1 VIELALNQARDPSAA
16 AGNLG
21 RVSDPHS
28 DLTPAQREAVLHREG
43 PLLVLAGAG
52 SGKTR
57 VITRRV
63 AHLIE
68 TGVRPGNILAITF
81 TNKASGEMR
90 ERIEDLTGGARVWVS
105 TFHSFCARL
114 LRRYADL
121 AGYKR
126 DFSILDGADQRIA
139 VREATVESAL
149 DPKVYPPPKSL
160 YRIER
165 AKDQL
170 LTPDQLMEQATGAY
184 DQAIARIYDLYQKTL
199 IESSAMD
206 FSDLVMQAV
215 LLLRRD
221 GVREQITERF
231 QYVLIDEYQDT
242 NIAQFQLAR
251 LLSLKHG
258 NVCATGDPDQ
268 SIYGWRG
275 ADVTNILDFGKA
287 FSGAKIVKLEEN
299 FRSTGL
305 ILAGANGL
313 IRYNR
318 GRHEKDLVTS
328 GPEGTPLEFVPCRDE
343 YEEAR
348 LVASRILAEIR
359 RGVSHEEI
367 AVFYRVG
374 ALSRAME
381 AALAEKG
388 VAYRVVGSVAF
399 YQRREVKDILSYLRL
414 AANPDDDLAAQRV
427 INVPA
432 RGVGRG
438 TVEKLR
444 IHASNEHTSLF
455 EAARA
460 LGSKGSRIKNKRTR
474 GGLLRFVEIIE
485 TLRKRAR
492 FGVTLEELVRD
503 ALSETNY
510 RAYVSE
516 NAAHTSEENE
526 RLANLEA
533 LCDGARDFDK
543 RWKGPLLE
551 DEPSDD
557 EGRPLRPVPKQTVA
571 KKAKKTKA
579 KKKKAK
585 KKKAKAPAAFPL
597 FAGHLAPEPSPE
609 APGDL
614 EPDEHPPEVAEVEV
628 AEAEDAEV
636 EVAEAESPEPRV
648 EEPSGPLLLPS
659 SAEGDFG
666 PEIEHA
672 GGISAFLEHTAL
684 VSATDEAQDKHLPRV
699 SLMTIHAAKGLEFES
714 VFVIALEDGLFPHSR
729 ALEDGE
735 GLEEERRLA
744 YVAITRAKRRLVLT
758 RARNR
763 RHQGRSQSQ
772 EPSIFLHEIPPEA
785 FPAGK
790 SPMEQERNYAVGLI
804 RSGTP
809 TWEEGV
815 DSPGWDEFAQ
825 VGPEDPNEPAWKRAA
840 RAHQAE
846 GRSSSRP
853 LRRGGGGGGGGGG
866 GSSKRRSAAKGP
878 APSKTD
884 KEEIRSLAQALAR
897 QGGIAEY
904 AAGDKIY
911 HEHFGRGTVLAL
923 RGRSNA
929 PKVEIEFENYGTKTL
944 VLQYARMRKLEPE
957 EL

>member
-1 VIELALNQARDPSAA
+1 MVEPY
-16 AGNLG
+16 
-21 RVSDPHS
+21 P
-28 DLTPAQREAVLHREG
+28 DLTAAQREAVLHREG

-68 TGVRPGNILAITF
+68 TGVPAGHILAITF
-81 TNKASGEMR
+81 TNKAAGEMR
-90 ERIEDLTGGARVWVS
+90 ERISELTGGARVWVS

-126 DFSILDGADQRIA
+126 DYTILDGADQRIA
-139 VREATVESAL
+139 VREATIESAL
-149 DPKVYPPPKSL
+149 DPKAYPPPKTL

-170 LTPDQLMEQATGAY
+170 LNPAQLLEQAQGAH
-184 DQAIARIYDLYQKTL
+184 DQAIARIYDLYQTSL
-199 IESSAMD
+199 RESSAMD

-215 LLLRRD
+215 LLLKRD
-221 GVREQITERF
+221 AVREEITERF
-231 QYVLIDEYQDT
+231 RFVLIDEYQDT

-275 ADVTNILDFGKA
+275 ADVTNILDFEKA
-287 FSGAKIVKLEEN
+287 FPGAIVVKLEEN

-313 IRYNR
+313 IRHNR

-348 LVASRILAEIR
+348 LVASRIMAEIR

-374 ALSRAME
+374 ALSRAIE
-381 AALAEKG
+381 GALSEKG
-388 VAYRVVGSVAF
+388 IAYRVVGSVAF

-414 AANPDDDLAAQRV
+414 TANPSDDLAAQRV

-438 TVEKLR
+438 TLEKAK
-444 IHASNEHTSLF
+444 IHASNERTSLF

-460 LGSKGSRIKNKRTR
+460 LGNGKRIKNKRTR
-474 GGLLRFVEIIE
+474 TGLLRFVEIVD
-485 TLRKRAR
+485 LLRAR
-492 FGVTLEELVRD
+492 ARSGVTLQELVRD
-503 ALSETNY
+503 VLCETNY
-510 RAYVSE
+510 RAFVSE
-516 NAAHTSEENE
+516 NAAHSSEESD
-526 RLANLEA
+526 RLGNLEA
-533 LCDGARDFDK
+533 LCDGARDFDR
-543 RWKGPLLE
+543 RWEGPLLDDE
-551 DEPSDD
+551 DELHASAPVAPPKPAP
-557 EGRPLRPVPKQTVA
+557 RP
-571 KKAKKTKA
+571 A
-579 KKKKAK
+579 KKKQSPK
-585 KKKAKAPAAFPL
+585 KKQSAKVEGPAAFPL
-597 FAGHLAPEPSPE
+597 FADHLDAIPAGSTADPVEERREAAP
-609 APGDL
+609 
-614 EPDEHPPEVAEVEV
+614 AESGRVEV
-628 AEAEDAEV
+628 AE
-636 EVAEAESPEPRV
+636 
-648 EEPSGPLLLPS
+648 EE
-659 SAEGDFG
+659 EEEEFG
-666 PEIEHA
+666 PETEHA
-672 GGISAFLEHTAL
+672 SGISAFLEHTAL
-684 VSATDEAQDKHLPRV
+684 VSATDESRDQHLPRV

-714 VFVIALEDGLFPHSR
+714 VYVVAMEDGLFPHSR

-772 EPSIFLHEIPPEA
+772 EMSIFLHEIPPEA
-785 FPAGK
+785 FPAGR
-790 SPMEQERNYAVGLI
+790 SPLEQERSYAVGAT
-804 RSGTP
+804 RTVRP
-809 TWEEGV
+809 AWEEGI
-815 DSPGWDEFAQ
+815 DGPGYDEFNQ
-825 VGPEDPNEPAWKRAA
+825 DDSSQPSWRRAA
-840 RAHQAE
+840 RRQEEE
-846 GRSSSRP
+846 GRGSSRP
-853 LRRGGGGGGGGGG
+853 KTALAQPKRATAGSRADLEEVRR
-866 GSSKRRSAAKGP
+866 
-878 APSKTD
+878 
-884 KEEIRSLAQALAR
+884 LAQAISR

-904 AAGDKIY
+904 ASGDQIY
-911 HEHFGRGTVLAL
+911 HEHFGRGKVLAM
-923 RGRSNA
+923 RGRSSA
-929 PKVEIEFENYGTKTL
+929 LKIEIEFEDYGTKTL
-944 VLQYARMRKLEPE
+944 VLQYARMRKLEAE

>member
-1 VIELALNQARDPSAA
+1 
-16 AGNLG
+16 
-21 RVSDPHS
+21 VSEPHS

-68 TGVRPGNILAITF
+68 TGVRPGHILAITF
-81 TNKASGEMR
+81 TNKAAGEMR

-126 DFSILDGADQRIA
+126 DFTILDGADQRIA

-149 DPKVYPPPKSL
+149 DPKAYPPPKTL

-170 LTPDQLMEQATGAY
+170 LTPDQLMEQATGAH

-215 LLLRRD
+215 LLLRREA
-221 GVREQITERF
+221 VREQITDRF
-231 QYVLIDEYQDT
+231 QFVLIDEYQDT
-242 NIAQFQLAR
+242 NLAQFQLAR

-287 FSGAKIVKLEEN
+287 FPGAKIVKLEEN

-374 ALSRAME
+374 ALSRTME

-399 YQRREVKDILSYLRL
+399 YQRREVKDMLSYLRL

-438 TVEKLR
+438 TIEKLR
-444 IHASNEHTSLF
+444 IHASNERTSLF

-460 LGSKGSRIKNKRTR
+460 LGQKGSRIKNKRTR

-510 RAYVSE
+510 RAFVSE
-516 NAAHTSEENE
+516 NAAHTSEEND

-551 DEPSDD
+551 DESSD
-557 EGRPLRPVPKQTVA
+557 ERAALRARAAAPKVV
-571 KKAKKTKA
+571 KKKA

-585 KKKAKAPAAFPL
+585 KKKKEEPAAMPL
-597 FAGHLAPEPSPE
+597 FAGHLEPEP
-609 APGDL
+609 AAAA
-614 EPDEHPPEVAEVEV
+614 AEVEP
-628 AEAEDAEV
+628 ASAEV
-636 EVAEAESPEPRV
+636 EEPDFEHEPEPEREE
-648 EEPSGPLLLPS
+648 EEPDTDTVTAEEVLLLPS

-714 VFVIALEDGLFPHSR
+714 VYVVALEDGLFPHSR

-763 RHQGRSQSQ
+763 RHQGRTQSQ
-772 EPSIFLHEIPPEA
+772 DPSIFLHEIPPEA

-790 SPMEQERNYAVGLI
+790 SPMEQERNYAVGLV

-809 TWEEGV
+809 SWEEGV
-815 DSPGWDEFAQ
+815 DAPSWDEFAQ
-825 VGPEDPNEPAWKRAA
+825 VGPEDSNEPAWKRAA
-840 RAHQAE
+840 RAHEAQ
-846 GRSSSRP
+846 GRASSRP
-853 LRRGGGGGGGGGG
+853 LRRGTGGGGGGKGA
-866 GSSKRRSAAKGP
+866 SSKKGP
-878 APSKTD
+878 APSRAD

-897 QGGIAEY
+897 QGGISAY
-904 AAGDKIY
+904 ASGDKIY

-923 RGRSNA
+923 RGRSSA